1 MKHCFVLLAAVI
13 FMVGVV
19 GAAEPHKFDKVGN
32 DRFSIK
38 VEPFIGAYLM
48 QSGNMKD
55 IDPNPPSGIHFGIEF
70 PSSQQ
75 RPWQQYLNNPTVGL
89 GISYIDLGDKVMGKA
104 ISM

>member
-1 MKHCFVLLAAVI
+1 MKHCFVLLLAVI

-55 IDPNPPSGIHFGIEF
+55 IDPNPPSAPIILRAIFL
-70 PSSQQ
+70 
-75 RPWQQYLNNPTVGL
+75 RPYFFNRNYQCH
-89 GISYIDLGDKVMGKA
+89 IS
-104 ISM
+104 ISFL